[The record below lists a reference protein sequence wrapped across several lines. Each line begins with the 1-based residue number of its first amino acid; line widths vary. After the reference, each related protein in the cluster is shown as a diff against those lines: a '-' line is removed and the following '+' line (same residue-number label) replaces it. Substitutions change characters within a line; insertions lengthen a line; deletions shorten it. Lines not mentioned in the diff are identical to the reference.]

1 MHGTTFG
8 RRYVRES
15 FVAGIVKNK
24 IIAPF
29 CFNGTC
35 DSSLFNL
42 WLNKI
47 LLPVLN
53 PGQVIVMDNA
63 SFHKSQKTRELISKA
78 GCTLLFLPPY
88 SPDLNPIEKFW
99 ANLKRKI
106 RKIKGTFTSLQ
117 NTIDYAFNSF
127 G

>member
-1 MHGTTFG
+1 MLN
-8 RRYVRES
+8 
-15 FVAGIVKNK
+15 NK

-42 WLNKI
+42 WIKKI
-47 LLPVLN
+47 LIPVLK
-53 PGQVIVMDNA
+53 PGQTIVIDNA
-63 SFHKSQKTRELISKA
+63 SFHKSKETRSLINNA

-106 RKIKGTFTSLQ
+106 RNIKGKFNSLQ

-127 G
+127 E